1 MLLTRDEMRF
11 DFDGAR
17 FELPRDRESLGFVFS
32 QFLYGE
38 VTGIQVGHW
47 IHHAPDLQSARFLAV
62 QCGQEL
68 AHVRLMAQILGHLGV
83 PPQPANR
90 WVKFLATGLMGSGW
104 DEHCCLEM
112 ALGEGYVL
120 AILYALEDTIPD
132 AEIVGLLRTASREE
146 EMHVQFGEM
155 QTQRAA
161 AADPRLRRRLLGMS
175 LVSLLGMR
183 RLSIAL
189 RRHADPAHPVWR
201 QVPALADHLA
211 ALTELRLQRLGL
223 LDQPLSTMPAARR
236 VGLIAEGL
244 GWRGLALV
252 PRRRRLLTDTYLDDP
267 AIQKAASRPI
277 PGPARP
283 RHDIDR
289 DPVT

>member
-1 MLLTRDEMRF
+1 MLLSREEMHYDFGGAQFTLPQDRD
-11 DFDGAR
+11 
-17 FELPRDRESLGFVFS
+17 SLGWIFS

-47 IHHAPDLQSARFLAV
+47 IHRAPDLQSARFLAV

-68 AHVRLMAQILGHLGV
+68 AHVRLIGAIFAQLGV
-83 PPQPANR
+83 RPEPAHR

-104 DEHCCLEM
+104 EEHCCLEM

-120 AILYALEDTIPD
+120 AIFYALEDTIPD
-132 AEIVGLLRTASREE
+132 PEIVRLLRIASRQEA
-146 EMHVQFGEM
+146 MHVQFGEQ

-161 AADPRLRRRLLGMS
+161 RDRRLRRRLLGMS

-183 RLSIAL
+183 RLSGAL
-189 RRHADPAHPVWR
+189 RRRADPGHPVWR
-201 QVPALADHLA
+201 QLPAFADHLA

-223 LDQPLSTMPAARR
+223 LDQPLDALPAWRR
-236 VGLIAEGL
+236 AWLATTGLA
-244 GWRGLALV
+244 WRGAALL

-267 AIQKAASRPI
+267 AVQKAASRPI
-277 PGPARP
+277 PGPART
-283 RHDIDR
+283 RIASDHT
-289 DPVT
+289 VT